1 MAALKKRSIS
11 QLISALLLLVIG
23 ILIALP
29 LVGAAEFSL
38 RDGGRNKHSFKS
50 YTWIFQQEDFFTNAM
65 TTLEITIVAVLVTFI
80 LMVPTVAWLHI
91 YGKRY
96 IKFVEILTVLPL
108 IIPVVA
114 LATGAQL
121 ALPGWL
127 QSTKY
132 VLSMMY
138 VVLAMPFT
146 FRALDIGMRGVQL
159 EILVAAGRNL
169 GAPWRAVI
177 LKVITPVIL
186 PSIFAALFLTVALS
200 LGEFTLAQLLHWTT
214 FPTWVAV
221 AAQGNILGATAL
233 SVGSLLT
240 AWVLLFSFT
249 FFDRKKTNYQE
260 EE

>member
-1 MAALKKRSIS
+1 MAALKKRSFS
-11 QLISALLLLVIG
+11 QSLSIILLILIG

-29 LVGAAEFSL
+29 LIGATEFSL
-38 RDGGRNKHSFKS
+38 RDGGRAKHNFHS
-50 YTWIFQQEDFFTNAM
+50 YTWIFKQEDFFINA
-65 TTLEITIVAVLVTFI
+65 TTTFEIALVALLVTFI

-91 YGKRY
+91 YGKKY
-96 IKFVEILTVLPL
+96 IRFVEIITVLPL

-146 FRALDIGMRGVQL
+146 FRALDIGMRGAQL
-159 EILVAAGRNL
+159 EVLVAAGRNL
-169 GAPWRAVI
+169 GASWRAVI

-200 LGEFTLAQLLHWTT
+200 LGEFTLAQLLHWNT

-233 SVGSLLT
+233 SVGSLLA
-240 AWVLLFSFT
+240 AWLLLFSFT
-249 FFDRKKTNYQE
+249 FFDRKKTNHQE
-260 EE
+260 AA

>member
-1 MAALKKRSIS
+1 VAAVKKRSIAQS
-11 QLISALLLLVIG
+11 VSALLLILIG
-23 ILIALP
+23 VLIALP
-29 LVGAAEFSL
+29 LIGAAEFSL
-38 RDGGRNKHSFKS
+38 RDGGRDKHSFKS
-50 YTWIFQQEDFFTNAM
+50 YAWIFQQEDFITNAV
-65 TTLEITIVAVLVTFI
+65 TTLQITVVAVLVTFI

-91 YGKRY
+91 YGKKY
-96 IKFVEILTVLPL
+96 IKFVEVLTVLPL

-114 LATGAQL
+114 LATGAAL
-121 ALPGWL
+121 ALPAWL
-127 QSTKY
+127 QSTQY

-249 FFDRKKTNYQE
+249 FFDRKKTNHQE

>member
-1 MAALKKRSIS
+1 MAALKQRSSSKIAS
-11 QLISALLLLVIG
+11 TIFLVLIGV
-23 ILIALP
+23 LIALP

-38 RDGGRNKHSFKS
+38 REGGRSKHSFHA
-50 YTWIFQQEDFFTNAM
+50 YIWIFQQEDFLINAS
-65 TTLEITIVAVLVTFI
+65 TTLEIALVAVVVTFF

-96 IKFVEILTVLPL
+96 LKFVEILTVLPL
-108 IIPVVA
+108 IFPVVA
-114 LATGAQL
+114 LATGAAL
-121 ALPGWL
+121 ALPAWL

-159 EILVAAGRNL
+159 EVLVAAGRSL
-169 GAPWRAVI
+169 GASWRSII
-177 LKVITPVIL
+177 LRIITPVIL

-240 AWVLLFSFT
+240 AWILLFSFT
-249 FFDRKKTNYQE
+249 FFDRKTSRTQE
-260 EE
+260 DE

>member
-1 MAALKKRSIS
+1 VAALKNRSLTQSIS
-11 QLISALLLLVIG
+11 GLLLLLIG
-23 ILIALP
+23 VLIALP

-38 RDGGRNKHSFKS
+38 RDGGRDKHSFKS
-50 YTWIFQQEDFFTNAM
+50 YAWIFQQEDFITNAV
-65 TTLEITIVAVLVTFI
+65 TTIEIAVVAVLVTFI

-91 YGKRY
+91 YGKKY
-96 IKFVEILTVLPL
+96 IKFVEVLTVLPL

-114 LATGAQL
+114 LATGAAL
-121 ALPGWL
+121 ALPAWL

-159 EILVAAGRNL
+159 EILVSAGRNL

-249 FFDRKKTNYQE
+249 FFDRKKTNHQE

>member
-1 MAALKKRSIS
+1 MATVKQGSVAKKIS
-11 QLISALLLLVIG
+11 TAILIFIG
-23 ILIALP
+23 VLIALP
-29 LVGAAEFSL
+29 LIGATEFSL
-38 RDGGRNKHSFKS
+38 RDGGRDKHNFHA
-50 YTWIFQQEDFFTNAM
+50 YIWIFQQADFLKNAAI
-65 TTLEITIVAVLVTFI
+65 TLQISVVAVFVTFI

-91 YGKRY
+91 YGKKFIR
-96 IKFVEILTVLPL
+96 FVEIVTVLPL

-114 LATGAQL
+114 LATGAAL
-121 ALPGWL
+121 ALPAWL

-159 EILVAAGRNL
+159 EVLVSAGRNL
-169 GAPWRAVI
+169 GASWVSVI
-177 LKVITPVIL
+177 TRVITPVIL

-200 LGEFTLAQLLHWTT
+200 LGEFTLAQLLHWNT

-240 AWVLLFSFT
+240 AWILLFSFT
-249 FFDRKKTNYQE
+249 FFDRKKNNLQE
-260 EE
+260 AH

>member
-1 MAALKKRSIS
+1 MAAVKSRNASHLLSS
-11 QLISALLLLVIG
+11 LLLLVIG
-23 ILIALP
+23 VLIALP
-29 LVGAAEFSL
+29 LIGAIEFSL
-38 RDGGRNKHSFKS
+38 RDGGRTKHNFHS
-50 YTWIFQQEDFFTNAM
+50 YKWIFEQEDFLINAT
-65 TTLEITIVAVLVTFI
+65 TTLEIAFVALIVTFL

-91 YGKRY
+91 YGKKY
-96 IKFVEILTVLPL
+96 IKFVEIITVLPL

-121 ALPGWL
+121 ALPAWL

-146 FRALDIGMRGVQL
+146 FRALDIGMRGIQL
-159 EILVAAGRNL
+159 EVLVAAARNL
-169 GAPWRAVI
+169 GASWRAVI

-233 SVGSLLT
+233 SVGSLIT

-249 FFDRKKTNYQE
+249 FFDRKKTNLQE
-260 EE
+260 AE